1 MGGRL
6 LRGEADGKWLEKVE
20 GRGKCVCVSVCVDRV
35 KGKEGDGGI
44 ERGQR
49 RRSASGEMIYL
60 QLERTLD

>member
-1 MGGRL
+1 M
-6 LRGEADGKWLEKVE
+6 
-20 GRGKCVCVSVCVDRV
+20 CVSVCVDRV